1 MRALLLT
8 SAAVFAL
15 SQFASAQGINNA
27 QPGAANPPAESQ
39 QHFGSNLRSMLQK
52 SGYTDIRVA
61 PTTFMVHAKDSDG
74 KPVVMS
80 VTPVSFTED
89 TDVNTTNRTTTGPA
103 TTNSTIGSGE
113 FVTIAGSD
121 DLSST
126 VVGLDVYNDDKQEIG
141 RIKDIALNQNG
152 QTQAYILSVGGFLGI
167 GAHYVAVNPSLVK
180 VSYNDSEKEWHASM
194 NATSDQLKSAPEFKY
209 SGRWAAN
216 CLSVDG
222 CSVVLR

>member
-27 QPGAANPPAESQ
+27 QPRAANPPAESQ
-39 QHFGSNLRSMLQK
+39 QHFGSNLRNMLQK

-61 PTTFMVHAKDSDG
+61 PTSFMVHAKDSDG
-74 KPVVMS
+74 NPVVMS
-80 VTPVSFTED
+80 VTPDSFTEV
-89 TDVNTTNRTTTGPA
+89 TDVNTTNRTTTGSA
-103 TTNSTIGSGE
+103 TTNSTIGSGK

-141 RIKDIALNQNG
+141 RIKDIVLNQNG

-167 GAHYVAVNPSLVK
+167 GAHYVAVNHSLVK

-216 CLSVDG
+216 CFSVDG